1 MLLFG
6 AGREGRIV
14 PFVVVEWVGRAI
26 LDWEVPPK
34 PECKNMTKTIR
45 EFHSLLWFSDWTCWR
60 FLLVSSGLLLI
71 KGVLTVR

>member
-1 MLLFG
+1 MVRALAAS
-6 AGREGRIV
+6 AGPGVGFVLGLKLGWEGRIV

-45 EFHSLLWFSDWTCWR
+45 ELHSLLWFSD
-60 FLLVSSGLLLI
+60 
-71 KGVLTVR
+71 

>member
-26 LDWEVPPK
+26 LDWEAPPK

-45 EFHSLLWFSDWTCWR
+45 EFRIPFSGC
-60 FLLVSSGLLLI
+60 
-71 KGVLTVR
+71 LTEFIDLFSYFRLAFSQ